1 MNDYRAYIEC
11 GYNDIYHHG
20 VPGMKWGER
29 NGPPYPLNYNWTAY
43 NKKRETGKTGTRKSP
58 KSFSESAN
66 NALSKTKKKAQS
78 IIQEKQDE
86 IKQKKLEKEK
96 KKKEKEDLKAERR
109 EKYSKLKGTQ
119 KFKEFVKDHKKE
131 IAIGAAVVAGTVL
144 AIYGHKK
151 RDAINAAINKKYRE
165 QVDKTVKKM
174 FDEYKVKRADLE
186 AQTGGYGK
194 GKTYQDL
201 MKEYDYA
208 ESYIGKRVAN
218 MGPGKDSIWRNAD
231 YLGRTKGNN
240 INEKLRTFRSDYT
253 FGILPRIEALEKQL
267 GPDDKRVK
275 NLKNL
280 GDILQ
285 DVSHKSGQKVGM
297 ASSNRGYTDEQMES
311 IFKLFELEAKK
322 IANQAEREVEE
333 FKSSGRWDS
342 AVAARERGNEFA
354 SKLYEAGLGN
364 TSMANKNYRNAFTA
378 AVGRGKDYFED
389 LLMKDIYRDFLRMLE
404 EDILMHNVTI
414 GKKWLLNH
422 ITS

>member
-1 MNDYRAYIEC
+1 MNDYRAYVEY

-20 VPGMKWGER
+20 VKGQRWGER
-29 NGPPYPLNYNWTAY
+29 NGPPYPLNYNWSAY
-43 NKKRETGKTGTRKSP
+43 NKKREDGKTGTRKSP
-58 KSFSESAN
+58 KDFRESAVS
-66 NALSKTKKKAQS
+66 ALNKTKKRT
-78 IIQEKQDE
+78 QDIVKGKIRE
-86 IKQKKLEKEK
+86 REQKHLEKEK
-96 KKKEKEDLKAERR
+96 KKKEKEDLKAERK

-131 IAIGAAVVAGTVL
+131 IAIGAAIVAGTVL
-144 AIYGHKK
+144 TVYGYKK
-151 RDAINAAINKKYRE
+151 RDAINTAIHKKYRE

-174 FDEYKVKRADLE
+174 FDDYKVKRSELE

-218 MGPGKDSIWRNAD
+218 MGPGRDSIWRNAD
-231 YLGRTKGNN
+231 YLGRTKGDD
-240 INEKLRTFRSDYT
+240 INRKLSNFRSDYA

-267 GPDDKRVK
+267 GPNDKRVK

-285 DVSHKSGQKVGM
+285 DVSYQKGQKLGT
-297 ASSNRGYTDEQMES
+297 ASSNRGFTDEQMES
-311 IFKLFELEAKK
+311 IFKLFEIEAKK
-322 IANQAEREVEE
+322 IANQAEKEVAE

-354 SKLYEAGLGN
+354 SKLYEAGLGS

-378 AVGRGKDYFED
+378 AVGRGKNYFED
-389 LLMKDIYRDFLRMLE
+389 LLMKDVYKDFLRMLE
-404 EDILMHNVTI
+404 EDILMHNVI
-414 GKKWLLNH
+414 KGRKWLSNYI
-422 ITS
+422 IT